1 MTYNNNTQDKKPPT
15 KKKESAIICGF
26 GHIGQSVFDLLSK
39 FDFKIYVISNSH
51 VEQEYYTQRNLDVTF
66 IHGDARNDDIL
77 KKAHIHEAIAIFA
90 LTDNDLVNISIA
102 IDAKK
107 LNSHIY
113 ISVRMFDSELGES
126 LKKTLGIH
134 QVYSA
139 TQLAAPHFI
148 PNTGNLKRIGDLNT
162 LHTDYELL
170 LQNNF
175 ELNETSNQS
184 QIKISIE
191 QGSLLFKEK
200 FKLKKNKSLFHL
212 IHFFHH
218 STTFSFK
225 MLTLFFIMILSLSTL
240 IISTHMKLSP
250 LDALYF
256 TVTTITTVGY
266 GDHNFSNASVFMKL
280 YGIVLMFFGT
290 ALLASIF
297 SLITDFILAEK
308 LKTFFGNHSIPQK
321 NHHILIGAGN
331 IGARIAEI
339 LIKTQEPTVIIESE
353 KTGKFSEDFRR
364 QLAVVEGNPKNKE
377 TLIQANILQAKSVI
391 CVTDNDVDNLSINQK
406 AKDLNKDIITEMS
419 IFDKEMAKKLKIN
432 LKEESIISS
441 PLIAANYFL
450 SSFFFQGVIFCSSFS
465 NSLIVICDRKDFFQK
480 LPIPEK
486 YKTQITDFNLKEKE
500 LCLIEII
507 FSKEK

>member
-1 MTYNNNTQDKKPPT
+1 
-15 KKKESAIICGF
+15 
-26 GHIGQSVFDLLSK
+26 
-39 FDFKIYVISNSH
+39 
-51 VEQEYYTQRNLDVTF
+51 
-66 IHGDARNDDIL
+66 
-77 KKAHIHEAIAIFA
+77 
-90 LTDNDLVNISIA
+90 
-102 IDAKK
+102 
-107 LNSHIY
+107 
-113 ISVRMFDSELGES
+113 
-126 LKKTLGIH
+126 
-134 QVYSA
+134 
-139 TQLAAPHFI
+139 
-148 PNTGNLKRIGDLNT
+148 
-162 LHTDYELL
+162 
-170 LQNNF
+170 
-175 ELNETSNQS
+175 
-184 QIKISIE
+184 
-191 QGSLLFKEK
+191 
-200 FKLKKNKSLFHL
+200 
-212 IHFFHH
+212 
-218 STTFSFK
+218 
-225 MLTLFFIMILSLSTL
+225 
-240 IISTHMKLSP
+240 MKLSP